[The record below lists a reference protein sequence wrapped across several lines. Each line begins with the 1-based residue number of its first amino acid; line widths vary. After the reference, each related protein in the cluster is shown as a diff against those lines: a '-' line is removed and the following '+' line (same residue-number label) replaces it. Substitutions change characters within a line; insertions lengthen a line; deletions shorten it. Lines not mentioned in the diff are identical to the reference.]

1 MRKALVRKALVAIAV
16 LLVASGIGL
25 FSRGFFEAHIDLREP
40 IYLVID
46 ESFWYDCRYD
56 PETQDECRESRVNEI
71 RDGADSWFKHFDGA
85 TRPKVVIIYSKADV
99 PFNPVNSPIHIGLK
113 KDHCGI
119 NKETGKPFVACY
131 EDESWKSPTITF
143 HLPEDITSTVFA
155 HEFGHAL
162 GRSGDGKLNDVSSEV
177 YSIMSYGPRDSE
189 YVLPTDIK
197 ILCKMHPE
205 CPPHEDTWCEGG
217 FWDDY
222 RCPSYSY
229 EEGEKNFQAIQSAP

>member
-1 MRKALVRKALVAIAV
+1 MRKALVHKALLAIIV
-16 LLVASGIGL
+16 LLAASDIGII
-25 FSRGFFEAHIDLREP
+25 SRGCAEAHIDLREP

-46 ESFWYDCRYD
+46 ESFWHDCKYD

-85 TRPKVVIIYSKADV
+85 TRPKVVIVYSKSDV
-99 PFNPVNSPIHIGLK
+99 PFNPVNDPIHIRLK
-113 KDHCGI
+113 KDYCGMTRLG
-119 NKETGKPFVACY
+119 NMAGACY
-131 EDESWKSPTITF
+131 QDNPWSSPSITF
-143 HLPEDITSTVFA
+143 SSPENTNHATFA
-155 HEFGHAL
+155 HELGHAL
-162 GRSGDGKLNDVSSEV
+162 GRRGDGRLDDVSSEV
-177 YSIMSYGPRDSE
+177 YSIMAYSPRDSD

-217 FWDDY
+217 FWDDN